1 LVELEGREEMTGST
15 EQGKNAV
22 VVPTS
27 PARKENMESTNLLL
41 HVARVK
47 GLAPVAIL
55 ADMAGIPLD
64 AATTGLTALAEQGH
78 MEWKEGRFAGWKI
91 TPSGREAHK
100 VVLDQEF
107 SAPTFPK
114 AALAEAYEGF
124 SSLNTA
130 FKTLCTAWQV
140 REGTNDMND
149 HTDKTYDKAVIHRL
163 EKLHMDARKA
173 VDKLASG
180 LPRLA
185 TYGPRLTSALA
196 RVQAGE
202 QAAFARPMADSYHD
216 IWMELHQDLLVTL
229 QLERTAA
236 DH

>member
-1 LVELEGREEMTGST
+1 
-15 EQGKNAV
+15 
-22 VVPTS
+22 
-27 PARKENMESTNLLL
+27 MESTNLLL

-47 GLAPVAIL
+47 GLAPVNIL
-55 ADMAGIPLD
+55 ADMAGMSPD
-64 AATTGLTALAEQGH
+64 AAASGLTSLQEQGH

-100 VVLDQEF
+100 VLIDKEF

-149 HTDKTYDKAVIHRL
+149 HTDKKYDKAVISRL
-163 EKLHMDARKA
+163 EKIHLEA
-173 VDKLASG
+173 LAAITQLSSG
-180 LPRLA
+180 LARLA
-185 TYGPRLTSALA
+185 TYGPRLTNALG

>member
-1 LVELEGREEMTGST
+1 
-15 EQGKNAV
+15 
-22 VVPTS
+22 
-27 PARKENMESTNLLL
+27 MESTNLLL

-47 GLAPVAIL
+47 GLAPVSIL
-55 ADMAGIPLD
+55 ADMAGMPPGE
-64 AATTGLTALAEQGH
+64 ATLGLTSLQEQGH

-91 TPSGREAHK
+91 TPSGRETHK
-100 VVLDQEF
+100 ILLDQEF

-114 AALAEAYEGF
+114 TVLAEAYEGF
-124 SSLNTA
+124 SSLNTT

-149 HTDKTYDKAVIHRL
+149 HTDKKYDKVVIIRL
-163 EKLHMDARKA
+163 EKIHVDALQA
-173 VDKLASG
+173 ITQLASG
-180 LPRLA
+180 LIRLA
-185 TYGPRLTSALA
+185 TYGPRLTNALG
-196 RVQAGE
+196 RVRAGE

>member
-1 LVELEGREEMTGST
+1 
-15 EQGKNAV
+15 
-22 VVPTS
+22 
-27 PARKENMESTNLLL
+27 MESTNLLL

-47 GLAPVAIL
+47 GLAPVHIL
-55 ADMAGIPLD
+55 ADMAGMPPD
-64 AATTGLTALAEQGH
+64 AATTGLASLQEQGH

-91 TPSGREAHK
+91 TPSGRETHK
-100 VVLDQEF
+100 ILLDQEF
-107 SAPTFPK
+107 SAPAFPK
-114 AALAEAYEGF
+114 AVLQEAYEGF
-124 SSLNTA
+124 SSLNIA

-149 HTDKTYDKAVIHRL
+149 HSDKKYDQGVIVRL
-163 EKLHMDARKA
+163 EKIHLDALAA
-173 VDKLASG
+173 VTQLSNGLA
-180 LPRLA
+180 RLA
-185 TYGPRLTSALA
+185 TYGPRLTNALA

>member
-1 LVELEGREEMTGST
+1 
-15 EQGKNAV
+15 
-22 VVPTS
+22 
-27 PARKENMESTNLLL
+27 MESTNLLL

-55 ADMAGIPLD
+55 ADMAGISPD
-64 AATTGLTALAEQGH
+64 AATSGLTSLQEQGH

-100 VVLDQEF
+100 VLIDQEF

-114 AALAEAYEGF
+114 TVLTEAYEGF

-149 HTDKTYDKAVIHRL
+149 HTDAKYDKAVIARL
-163 EKLHMDARKA
+163 AKIHIEA
-173 VDKLASG
+173 LAAIAQLSRG
-180 LPRLA
+180 LARLA
-185 TYGPRLTSALA
+185 TYGPRLTHALS

>member
-1 LVELEGREEMTGST
+1 L
-15 EQGKNAV
+15 
-22 VVPTS
+22 
-27 PARKENMESTNLLL
+27 ESTNLLL

-55 ADMAGIPLD
+55 ADMAGMSPD
-64 AATTGLTALAEQGH
+64 AAASALTSLQEQGH

-100 VVLDQEF
+100 VVIDQEF

-114 AALAEAYEGF
+114 TALGEAYEGF

-149 HTDKTYDKAVIHRL
+149 HADKTYDKAVIKRL
-163 EKLHMDARKA
+163 EKLHVDALKA
-173 VDKLASG
+173 VDQLASG
-180 LPRLA
+180 LARLA
-185 TYGPRLTSALA
+185 TYGPRLSNALA

>member
-1 LVELEGREEMTGST
+1 
-15 EQGKNAV
+15 
-22 VVPTS
+22 
-27 PARKENMESTNLLL
+27 MESTNLLL

-47 GLAPVAIL
+47 GLAPVNIL
-55 ADMAGIPLD
+55 ADMAGMPPEE
-64 AATTGLTALAEQGH
+64 AALALTSLQEQGH

-91 TPSGREAHK
+91 TPSGRETHK
-100 VVLDQEF
+100 ILLDQEF

-114 AALAEAYEGF
+114 TVLAEAYEGF
-124 SSLNTA
+124 SSLNTT

-149 HTDKTYDKAVIHRL
+149 HTDKKYDRAVIIRL
-163 EKLHMDARKA
+163 EKIHVDAVSA
-173 VDKLASG
+173 ITQLASG
-180 LPRLA
+180 LARLA
-185 TYGPRLTSALA
+185 TYGPRLTNALG

>member
-1 LVELEGREEMTGST
+1 
-15 EQGKNAV
+15 
-22 VVPTS
+22 
-27 PARKENMESTNLLL
+27 MESTNLLL

-55 ADMAGIPLD
+55 ADMAGMSPD
-64 AATTGLTALAEQGH
+64 AATSALTSLQAQGH

-100 VVLDQEF
+100 VVIDQEF

-114 AALAEAYEGF
+114 TALGEAYEGF

-149 HTDKTYDKAVIHRL
+149 HADKKYDKAVIKRL
-163 EKLHMDARKA
+163 EKLHVDALKA
-173 VDKLASG
+173 VDQLVSG
-180 LPRLA
+180 LARLA
-185 TYGPRLTSALA
+185 TYGPRLSNALA

-229 QLERTAA
+229 KLERTAA